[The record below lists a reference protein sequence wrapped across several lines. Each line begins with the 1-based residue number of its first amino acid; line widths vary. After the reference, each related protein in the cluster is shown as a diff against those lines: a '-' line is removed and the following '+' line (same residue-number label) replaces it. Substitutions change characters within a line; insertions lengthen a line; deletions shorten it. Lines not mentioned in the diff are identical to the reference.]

1 MEFKIKIGKV
11 IIIMPSNEATA
22 KLSPL
27 KPLTAEQQHLIK
39 QIISFTSKH
48 LQNQDTP
55 AIFTIYGDAGTGK
68 SVVLSHLFN
77 DLQTAARTD
86 KSSPL
91 YQTQNKFL
99 VNHPEILKVYRQI
112 AGDQPHL
119 LKKDF
124 MRPTSLINQLEKH
137 HQTIDVAVIDE
148 AHLLLSKPD
157 HYNNFYHDNQ
167 LEEIIKRAKVI
178 IIVFDRYQVLRM
190 KSLWTPE
197 RLQKITNHYPHQEY
211 HLTHQ
216 FRITASD
223 DLVDWMNSFTNGQI
237 LPLPDDSRDHYDFR
251 IYDDAEEMRRAI
263 VKRNQEVGLSRILS
277 TSGYPSTLDGG
288 KHYIH
293 EGRFKMPWDQY
304 NFTVTPW
311 AEIPK
316 TINEVGSI
324 YTCQG
329 FDLNYAGIIIG
340 PIFSQAPDRNQ
351 LQVNI
356 DKFTDVEAFKRR
368 SDLSD
373 PKEILHLE
381 TRMLLNSLNVI
392 MKRGVKGTY
401 LYAHDPRLRKTLVG
415 LYDKLITK
423 N

>member
-1 MEFKIKIGKV
+1 MTN
-11 IIIMPSNEATA
+11 NEATD

-27 KPLTAEQQHLIK
+27 KPLTTEQTALVN
-39 QIISFTSKH
+39 QIINFTTDH
-48 LQNQDTP
+48 LEQKTTP

-77 DLQTAARTD
+77 EIQTAARTND
-86 KSSPL
+86 ASPL
-91 YQTQNKFL
+91 YKTNNKFL

-119 LKKDF
+119 FKKDF
-124 MRPTSLINQLEKH
+124 MRPTSLINQLDKK
-137 HQTIDVAVIDE
+137 QATIDVAVIDE

-157 HYNNFYHDNQ
+157 HYNNFYYDNQ
-167 LEEIIKRAKVI
+167 LAEIIKRARVV

-197 RLQKITNHYPHQEY
+197 RLRRLTNQYPHAEY
-211 HLTHQ
+211 HLKHQ
-216 FRITASD
+216 FRMTASD
-223 DLVDWMNSFTNGQI
+223 DLVQWMNDFTDGQI
-237 LPLPDDSRDHYDFR
+237 KPLPVDSRDHYDFR
-251 IYDDAEEMRRAI
+251 IYDDAETMRQAI

-288 KHYIH
+288 KHYIR

-311 AEIPK
+311 AEIPE

-340 PIFSQAPDRNQ
+340 PIFSQQPGTNQ
-351 LQVNI
+351 LKINL

-368 SDLSD
+368 ADLTD
-373 PKEILHLE
+373 PQEIKSLE
-381 TRMLLNSLNVI
+381 GRMLLNALNVI
-392 MKRGVKGTY
+392 MKRGVLGTY
-401 LYAHDPRLRKTLVG
+401 LYAHDPRLRETLVE
-415 LYDKLITK
+415 LYHHIVRD
-423 N
+423 

>member
-1 MEFKIKIGKV
+1 MTN
-11 IIIMPSNEATA
+11 NEATD

-27 KPLTAEQQHLIK
+27 KPLTTEQTALVN
-39 QIISFTSKH
+39 QIINFTTDH
-48 LQNQDTP
+48 LEQKTTP

-77 DLQTAARTD
+77 EIQTAARTND
-86 KSSPL
+86 ASPL
-91 YQTQNKFL
+91 YKTNNKFL

-119 LKKDF
+119 FKKDF
-124 MRPTSLINQLEKH
+124 MRPTSLINQLDKK
-137 HQTIDVAVIDE
+137 QATIDVAVIDE

-157 HYNNFYHDNQ
+157 HYNNFYYDNQ
-167 LEEIIKRAKVI
+167 LAEIIKRARVV

-197 RLQKITNHYPHQEY
+197 RLRRLTNQYPHAEY
-211 HLTHQ
+211 HLKHQ
-216 FRITASD
+216 FRMTASD
-223 DLVDWMNSFTNGQI
+223 DLVQWMNDFTDGQI
-237 LPLPDDSRDHYDFR
+237 KPLPVDSRDHYDFR
-251 IYDDAEEMRRAI
+251 IYDDAETMRQAI
-263 VKRNQEVGLSRILS
+263 VKCNQEVGLSRILS

-288 KHYIH
+288 KHYIR

-311 AEIPK
+311 AEIPE

-340 PIFSQAPDRNQ
+340 PIFSQQPGTNQ
-351 LQVNI
+351 LKINL

-368 SDLSD
+368 ADLTD
-373 PKEILHLE
+373 PQEIKSLE
-381 TRMLLNSLNVI
+381 ERMLLNALNVI
-392 MKRGVKGTY
+392 MKRGVLGTY
-401 LYAHDPRLRKTLVG
+401 LYAHDPRLRETLVE
-415 LYDKLITK
+415 LYHHIVRD
-423 N
+423 

>member
-1 MEFKIKIGKV
+1 MQT
-11 IIIMPSNEATA
+11 NEATA

-27 KPLTAEQQHLIK
+27 KPLTTEQQQLNQ
-39 QIISFTSKH
+39 QIIQFIERH
-48 LQNQDTP
+48 IQDNDTP
-55 AIFTIYGDAGTGK
+55 AVFTIYGDAGTGK

-86 KSSPL
+86 SQSPL
-91 YQTQNKFL
+91 YHTNNKFV

-124 MRPTSLINQLEKH
+124 MRPTSLINQLDKKH
-137 HQTIDVAVIDE
+137 ATIDVAVIDE
-148 AHLLLSKPD
+148 AHLLLSKAD
-157 HYNNFYHDNQ
+157 HYNNFYYDNQ
-167 LEEIIKRAKVI
+167 LVEIIKRAKVVV
-178 IIVFDRYQVLRM
+178 IVFDRYQVLRM
-190 KSLWTPE
+190 KSLWTPA
-197 RLQKITNHYPHQEY
+197 RLKKITDQYPHQEY

-223 DLVDWMNSFTNGQI
+223 DLVKWMNDFTDGVIN
-237 LPLPDDSRDHYDFR
+237 PLPRDSRQHYDFR
-251 IYDDAEEMRRAI
+251 IYDDAEEMRQAI
-263 VKRNQEVGLSRILS
+263 VKRNDEVGLSRVLS

-288 KHYIH
+288 KHFIQ

-311 AEIPK
+311 AEIPE

-340 PIFSQAPDRNQ
+340 PIFSQDPHSNH
-351 LQVNI
+351 LQINL
-356 DKFTDVEAFKRR
+356 DKFTDVEAFKKRA
-368 SDLSD
+368 DLTD
-373 PKEILHLE
+373 PKEIENLE
-381 TRMLLNSLNVI
+381 KRMLLNALNVI
-392 MKRGVKGTY
+392 MKRGVYGTY
-401 LYAHDPRLRKTLVG
+401 LYAHDARLRKTLVQ
-415 LYDKLITK
+415 LYDNLI
-423 N
+423 NNN